1 MDSQQQF
8 EEKLRVY
15 LEIYGYRL
23 FSKALRQSIAPI
35 LKALQESESVAFSYS
50 ISEIIFTEAPIAD
63 AMKIF
68 YTKAWNKQN
77 REFIKWLKASFPPK
91 ALAGVGF
98 GNPIMDAALKDYF
111 NTVGL
116 KHITEINDVTRA
128 KIKKAFETALA
139 NNEGFRGAERRLI
152 KETNFS
158 KTRARMIARTESCMV
173 TNQAKYD
180 QAALLDF
187 KMESHW
193 LHDHPITPR
202 KWHIGIEPVDFGESF
217 NVGGVKMKFPGD
229 QNGGA
234 KNIVNCKC
242 ILITKAKYDAEGN
255 LIYK

>member
-1 MDSQQQF
+1 MDSQEQWEQ
-8 EEKLRVY
+8 KLRIY
-15 LEIYGYRL
+15 LEVYGYRL

-35 LKALQESESVAFSYS
+35 LQALKQSESVAFSYS
-50 ISEIIFTEAPIAD
+50 ISEMIFLEAPMAE
-63 AMKIF
+63 AMQIF
-68 YTKAWNKQN
+68 YNKAWNKQN
-77 REFIKWLKASFPPK
+77 REYIKWLKATLPAK
-91 ALAGVGF
+91 ATAGVGF
-98 GNPIMDAALKDYF
+98 ANPIMDAALKDYF

-116 KHITEINDVTRA
+116 QHVNEVNTTTKA
-128 KIKKAFETALA
+128 LIKKAFQEALA

-152 KETNFS
+152 KTTNYS

-180 QAALLDF
+180 QAVLLDF

-234 KNIVNCKC
+234 KNIINCKC